1 MEIRELLKK
10 RHALLEGHFGLSSG
24 KHSDVYVQCA
34 KATEYPEDGAIIA
47 ARIKEKLD
55 AAGIEVDVVVGPA
68 MGGIIIGYELAK
80 ALNVRSMF
88 TERKDGEMC
97 FRRGFAV
104 QPGEKVII
112 CEDVVTTGKSSME
125 TAKAIEAMGGEVVGI
140 GAIVDRTKEQ
150 PPLPV
155 YASIKIDANL
165 FEPEQCPL
173 CEKGIA
179 LDQPGSR
186 FLKK

>member
-1 MEIRELLKK
+1 
-10 RHALLEGHFGLSSG
+10 
-24 KHSDVYVQCA
+24 
-34 KATEYPEDGAIIA
+34 
-47 ARIKEKLD
+47 
-55 AAGIEVDVVVGPA
+55 
-68 MGGIIIGYELAK
+68 
-80 ALNVRSMF
+80 
-88 TERKDGEMC
+88 
-97 FRRGFAV
+97 
-104 QPGEKVII
+104 
-112 CEDVVTTGKSSME
+112 ME
-125 TAKAIEAMGGEVVGI
+125 TARAIEAMGGEVVGI

-155 YASIKIDANL
+155 YAAIKIDANL